1 MQITDESSAVK
12 WQEFLQGDENAY
24 SWLYKTYIQLL
35 YSYGLHFT
43 MDGELIKD
51 CIQEVFTKIYKN
63 RKTLILPD
71 NVRLY
76 LLIAL
81 KNCLLNALNKQYR
94 YTDLESIPFILSETV
109 EDEFLSIEA
118 SKLQKE
124 EVENILSILTPRQR
138 EIMYYRFVEEMDFD
152 QICKIMDLNYNSAHN
167 LIQRALKKVRDNYD
181 SILFYL
187 FILNYFSKNPGL

>member
-1 MQITDESSAVK
+1 MQITDESSVVK

-109 EDEFLSIEA
+109 EDEFLSTEA

>member
-109 EDEFLSIEA
+109 EDEFLSTEA

>member
-63 RKTLILPD
+63 RKTLLLPD

-109 EDEFLSIEA
+109 EDEFLSTEA

-187 FILNYFSKNPGL
+187 FILSYFSKNPGL

>member
-63 RKTLILPD
+63 RKTLLLPD

-81 KNCLLNALNKQYR
+81 KKCLLNALNKQYR

-109 EDEFLSIEA
+109 EDEFLSTEA

-187 FILNYFSKNPGL
+187 FILSYFSKNPGL